1 MDKRS
6 EPIYIAQVHG
16 ALAAR
21 RRMVAQA
28 KLDAMKRGTYDKSE
42 FKRLRKQL
50 LEEYNRANIEMA
62 ECHDEVWRQNHMVI
76 SAMLQVFTA
85 MDVVTRA
92 IDDAADVFSS
102 LTVGDMKTQ
111 LADFINDCRRVA
123 AAANAI
129 VTGIDSAGNEQ
140 MSLAYAD
147 IADSLTDGLMDT
159 IRERIEDYA
168 DTPNGRKNFYGYNR

>member
-1 MDKRS
+1 MAKRS
-6 EPIYIAQVHG
+6 DAVYIAQVHG

-28 KLDAMKRGTYDKSE
+28 KLDAMKRGDYDKAE

-50 LEEYNRANIEMA
+50 LDEYNKANIEMA
-62 ECHDEVWRQNHMVI
+62 ECHDEVWRQNHMVV
-76 SAMLQVFTA
+76 SALLQVFTA

-102 LTVGDMKTQ
+102 LTVGGMKDD
-111 LADFINDCRRVA
+111 LAEFINDCRGVA
-123 AAANAI
+123 SAANAI

-140 MSLAYAD
+140 MSMAYAD
-147 IADSLTDGLMDT
+147 IADTLTDGLMDT

-168 DTPNGRKNFYGYNR
+168 DTPNGRKYFYGYNR